1 MAQRHRKEIATGTDR
16 RASLWSQRAA
26 QINVIARIRRS
37 SVLVRCSGKRRP
49 SEANIKC
56 AYVTD
61 ASDAASALD
70 MRAGKRILEEMHR
83 FAHPLQS
90 RAAITGAHR
99 TQIEPNE
106 SSADEPQ
113 RRGDCR

>member
-16 RASLWSQRAA
+16 CASLWSQRAA

-37 SVLVRCSGKRRP
+37 SVLARCSGKRRP
-49 SEANIKC
+49 SEPNVESSNVA
-56 AYVTD
+56 D
-61 ASDAASALD
+61 APGAASALD

-83 FAHPLQS
+83 FAQPLQS
-90 RAAITGAHR
+90 RAAITAAHR

-106 SSADEPQ
+106 SSADESQ
-113 RRGDCR
+113 CRGDCR